1 MYKFIPALLWTLL
14 LSPASLF
21 AASEINEFVVLP
33 QPSGSSAIKNI
44 YRDNTCT
51 KSDLRSLPGKQQR
64 LQQLLLQHTLAT
76 GMPLLTPGRELT
88 QSINDIAAATAHQ
101 QRCMP
106 S

>member
-1 MYKFIPALLWTLL
+1 MTILVQ
-14 LSPASLF
+14 
-21 AASEINEFVVLP
+21 EI
-33 QPSGSSAIKNI
+33 I
-44 YRDNTCT
+44 YAHHQA
-51 KSDLRSLPGKQQR
+51 QQR

-76 GMPLLTPGRELT
+76 GMPLLAPGDELT